1 MRITLTSSKV
11 NWLVPL
17 TVVIRVI
24 TALSV
29 VHPALTRAQ
38 EITLAQHNGLSNPL
52 TEGFLM
58 GMNGT
63 PVVGPVTNNMGYD
76 AWAIRFPYPSGLS
89 YARYFSNQDLSESDW
104 VLSVT
109 AQFLTQSNNVSGTFT
124 TGVATGTD
132 FFSLFFGAQQDGD
145 QSVRVLGNGSFTPDY
160 ILEGTGSGY
169 HNYELRYSAAHR
181 TVDLWVD
188 GAQIYSD
195 LEGKPST
202 SSPYLAWGGNN
213 PFSNLETI
221 EGRWNSIELSFV
233 PEPSIATLLVLGA
246 MLTGL
251 LRTKRCGERAPRA
264 GLMIE
269 L

>member
-1 MRITLTSSKV
+1 MRMTIMSTKL
-11 NWLVPL
+11 NRLVPL
-17 TVVIRVI
+17 RMVIRVI
-24 TALSV
+24 AILSV
-29 VHPALTRAQ
+29 VHPALSRSQ

-52 TEGFLM
+52 TEGFLR

-63 PVVGPVTNNMGYD
+63 PVVGSVTNDMGYD

-89 YARYFSNQDLSESDW
+89 YARYFSNEDLSESDW

-109 AQFLTQSNNVSGTFT
+109 AQFLTHANNVSGTFT
-124 TGVATGTD
+124 AGIATGTD

-160 ILEGTGSGY
+160 ILEGAGSGY
-169 HNYELRYSAAHR
+169 HNYELRYSAANR

-188 GAQIYSD
+188 GAQIYND
-195 LEGKPST
+195 LEGQPST

-221 EGRWNSIELSFV
+221 EGRWNLIELSVV
-233 PEPSIATLLVLGA
+233 PEPSTAALLVLGA
-246 MLTGL
+246 VLTGL
-251 LRTKRCGERAPRA
+251 LRTSRLHRTPGSR
-264 GLMIE
+264 LS
-269 L
+269 